1 MKFPEE
7 VLIKDKKSAL
17 LKVSEELFSVH
28 GFDGT
33 STRMIAD
40 QSGINIA
47 MINYYFGSKESL
59 YIAIFEN
66 RLRYIIDEIDRVNW
80 LDLRPAQKL
89 ETYLRGYIQRIQD
102 NQGFYRM
109 ESRQLTM
116 LEQPPIVKLLEAS
129 RNKAFLL
136 LHNIITDGILEGVFQ
151 HIDIEVYAL
160 NIIYML
166 PTIFTRPG
174 SLFVQLG
181 FSVGD
186 EGNTNSLEN
195 RIISFLLSSLII
207 KNIPRS

>member
-66 RLRYIIDEIDRVNW
+66 RLRYIIDEIDRVNR

-89 ETYLRGYIQRIQD
+89 ETYLRGYIKRIQD

-207 KNIPRS
+207 KNIPHS

>member
-1 MKFPEE
+1 MDFPEE
-7 VLIKDKKSAL
+7 VLVKDKKAVL
-17 LKVSEELFSVH
+17 LKVSEELFSVY
-28 GFDGT
+28 GFEGT
-33 STRMIAD
+33 STRMIAE

-66 RLRYIIDEIDRVNW
+66 RLRYIIDEIGRVSQ
-80 LDLRPAQKL
+80 LDIGPAQKL
-89 ETYLRGYIQRIQD
+89 ETYLRGYIHRIQG

-116 LEQPPIVKLLEAS
+116 LAQPSIVKLLEHS

-136 LHNIITDGILEGVFQ
+136 LHNIITDGILQGVFQ
-151 HIDIEVYAL
+151 HVDIEVYAL

-174 SLFVQLG
+174 RLFVQLG
-181 FSVGD
+181 FSVND
-186 EGNTNSLEN
+186 DAKPNSLEN
-195 RIISFLLSSLII
+195 RIIGFLMSSLIT
-207 KNIPRS
+207 KNIPHS

>member
-66 RLRYIIDEIDRVNW
+66 RLRYIIDEIDRVNR

-207 KNIPRS
+207 KNIPHS

>member
-1 MKFPEE
+1 
-7 VLIKDKKSAL
+7 
-17 LKVSEELFSVH
+17 
-28 GFDGT
+28 
-33 STRMIAD
+33 
-40 QSGINIA
+40 
-47 MINYYFGSKESL
+47 
-59 YIAIFEN
+59 
-66 RLRYIIDEIDRVNW
+66 
-80 LDLRPAQKL
+80 
-89 ETYLRGYIQRIQD
+89 
-102 NQGFYRM
+102 
-109 ESRQLTM
+109 M

-207 KNIPRS
+207 KNIPHS